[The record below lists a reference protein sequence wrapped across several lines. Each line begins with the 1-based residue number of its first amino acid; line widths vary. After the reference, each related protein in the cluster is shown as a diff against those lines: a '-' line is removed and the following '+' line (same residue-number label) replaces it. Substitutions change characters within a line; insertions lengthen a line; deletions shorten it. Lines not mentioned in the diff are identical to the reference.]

1 MDEFKPEDEL
11 KPDASDR
18 RPTRPRK
25 SSSAPKAKVPV
36 SRQHMMMGIGILVL
50 LILVL
55 GIGSALTGPDEKKPA
70 SNSASTGSAAPA
82 GGGSEKNIDL
92 SGSTAM
98 SGQQNATPSAEGS
111 APQNTAGNA
120 APAGSDGQSIS
131 MPSVSSTPT
140 QAAPVDTPAN
150 QQRVTLPG
158 DLNTALNNQQGSV
171 DAAAQ
176 GAQGNSSLPTAPATV
191 SGSAG
196 KAVTPPAV
204 RAETP
209 PRSLG
214 ASSSSHKTPAA
225 SKPAAVKENRTH
237 TTTAHN
243 SAPAS
248 SLGASS
254 SSHKTP
260 AASKPAAVKENRTHT
275 TTAHNSAPASS
286 GGASKSLPSGGNYT
300 LQLSGASKEAS
311 LNAWAKK
318 QNLSG
323 YHVYKT
329 TRNGQPWYV
338 LVSGAYATPAEAKR
352 AVASLPAEVRAA
364 NPWVKPLSQVKK
376 ESQ

>member
-25 SSSAPKAKVPV
+25 SSSAPKVKVPV

-50 LILVL
+50 LLVVL

-70 SNSASTGSAAPA
+70 TNTANNADSPAA
-82 GGGSEKNIDL
+82 GGSEKNIDL
-92 SGSTAM
+92 SGSTSM

-111 APQNTAGNA
+111 APQNAAGTA
-120 APAGSDGQSIS
+120 APANNDSQSMQ

-158 DLNTALNNQQGSV
+158 DLNSALSNQQGSV

-176 GAQGNSSLPTAPATV
+176 GAQGNSSLPTSPATV
-191 SGSAG
+191 SGNG
-196 KAVTPPAV
+196 KAITPPAM
-204 RAETP
+204 RSETP
-209 PRSLG
+209 PRTTNNG
-214 ASSSSHKTPAA
+214 THASSATHKAPAA
-225 SKPAAVKENRTH
+225 TKPAPVKESNTH
-237 TTTAHN
+237 TTTARQ

-248 SLGASS
+248 
-254 SSHKTP
+254 
-260 AASKPAAVKENRTHT
+260 
-275 TTAHNSAPASS
+275 
-286 GGASKSLPSGGNYT
+286 GASKSLPSGGNYT

-311 LNAWAKK
+311 LNAWARK

-329 TRNGQPWYV
+329 TRNGEPWYV
-338 LVSGAYATPAEAKR
+338 LVSGAYATPADAKR

>member
-18 RPTRPRK
+18 RPTRPRNLQNVITSRRSTLTMLFWMRG
-25 SSSAPKAKVPV
+25 SSFCAEKGGKVPV

-191 SGSAG
+191 SRGSAG

-209 PRSLG
+209 PRVIEPR
-214 ASSSSHKTPAA
+214 KVPAA
-225 SKPAAVKENRTH
+225 AA
-237 TTTAHN
+237 
-243 SAPAS
+243 
-248 SLGASS
+248 
-254 SSHKTP
+254 
-260 AASKPAAVKENRTHT
+260 
-275 TTAHNSAPASS
+275 
-286 GGASKSLPSGGNYT
+286 
-300 LQLSGASKEAS
+300 
-311 LNAWAKK
+311 
-318 QNLSG
+318 
-323 YHVYKT
+323 
-329 TRNGQPWYV
+329 
-338 LVSGAYATPAEAKR
+338 ATEPR
-352 AVASLPAEVRAA
+352 LPANR
-364 NPWVKPLSQVKK
+364 PQ
-376 ESQ
+376 

>member
-1 MDEFKPEDEL
+1 
-11 KPDASDR
+11 
-18 RPTRPRK
+18 
-25 SSSAPKAKVPV
+25 
-36 SRQHMMMGIGILVL
+36 
-50 LILVL
+50 
-55 GIGSALTGPDEKKPA
+55 
-70 SNSASTGSAAPA
+70 
-82 GGGSEKNIDL
+82 
-92 SGSTAM
+92 
-98 SGQQNATPSAEGS
+98 
-111 APQNTAGNA
+111 
-120 APAGSDGQSIS
+120 

-225 SKPAAVKENRTH
+225 SKPAAVKEN
-237 TTTAHN
+237 
-243 SAPAS
+243 
-248 SLGASS
+248 
-254 SSHKTP
+254 K
-260 AASKPAAVKENRTHT
+260 THT

>member
-25 SSSAPKAKVPV
+25 SSSAPKVKVPV

-50 LILVL
+50 LLVVL
-55 GIGSALTGPDEKKPA
+55 GIGSALTGPDEKKPTTNTA
-70 SNSASTGSAAPA
+70 NTGAA
-82 GGGSEKNIDL
+82 GGNEKNIDL
-92 SGSTAM
+92 SGSTTM

-111 APQNTAGNA
+111 TAQNSAGTT
-120 APAGSDGQSIS
+120 APASNDPQSIQ

-158 DLNTALNNQQGSV
+158 DLNSALSNQQGSV

-191 SGSAG
+191 SGNG
-196 KAVTPPAV
+196 KAITPPAM
-204 RAETP
+204 RSETP
-209 PRSLG
+209 TRTSNSG
-214 ASSSSHKTPAA
+214 ARETHSAANTHKTPAA
-225 SKPAAVKENRTH
+225 TKPAPVKESNTH
-237 TTTAHN
+237 STASRPAT
-243 SAPAS
+243 SAS
-248 SLGASS
+248 
-254 SSHKTP
+254 
-260 AASKPAAVKENRTHT
+260 
-275 TTAHNSAPASS
+275 
-286 GGASKSLPSGGNYT
+286 GASKSLPSGGNYT
-300 LQLSGASKEAS
+300 LQLSGASKEES

-329 TRNGQPWYV
+329 TRNGEPWYV
-338 LVSGAYATPAEAKR
+338 LVSGAYATPADAKR

>member
-25 SSSAPKAKVPV
+25 TSSAPKAKVPV

-50 LILVL
+50 LLVVL

-70 SNSASTGSAAPA
+70 ATTASNGNAAPTA
-82 GGGSEKNIDL
+82 TGGEKNIDL
-92 SGSTAM
+92 SGSTSM

-111 APQNTAGNA
+111 ASQTPASSSS
-120 APAGSDGQSIS
+120 PAGSDPNSIS
-131 MPSVSSTPT
+131 MPAVSSTPT

-158 DLNTALNNQQGSV
+158 DLNSALSNQQGQV
-171 DAAAQ
+171 DNAAQ

-191 SGSAG
+191 SGNG
-196 KAVTPPAV
+196 KAITPPAM
-204 RAETP
+204 RSETP
-209 PRSLG
+209 ARTNSNG
-214 ASSSSHKTPAA
+214 SREAHSNTGHKAPAT
-225 SKPAAVKENRTH
+225 SKPAAVAKESKTH
-237 TTTAHN
+237 TTAAHN
-243 SAPAS
+243 APVSAS
-248 SLGASS
+248 S
-254 SSHKTP
+254 
-260 AASKPAAVKENRTHT
+260 
-275 TTAHNSAPASS
+275 
-286 GGASKSLPSGGNYT
+286 GASKSLPTGGSYM
-300 LQLSGASKEAS
+300 LQLSGASKEES

-338 LVSGAYATPAEAKR
+338 LVSGAYATPADAKR

>member
-25 SSSAPKAKVPV
+25 SSSAPKVKVPV

-50 LILVL
+50 LLVVL

-70 SNSASTGSAAPA
+70 TNTANNGAAPSA
-82 GGGSEKNIDL
+82 GGSEKNIDL
-92 SGSTAM
+92 SGSTSM
-98 SGQQNATPSAEGS
+98 SGQQNATPSADGS
-111 APQNTAGNA
+111 APQNTAGTA

-191 SGSAG
+191 SGNG
-196 KAVTPPAV
+196 KAITPPAM
-204 RAETP
+204 RSETP
-209 PRSLG
+209 ARTSNNG
-214 ASSSSHKTPAA
+214 TRETHASTPHKTPVAT
-225 SKPAAVKENRTH
+225 KPAPVKENNTR
-237 TTTAHN
+237 TTATRN

-248 SLGASS
+248 SS
-254 SSHKTP
+254 
-260 AASKPAAVKENRTHT
+260 
-275 TTAHNSAPASS
+275 
-286 GGASKSLPSGGNYT
+286 GASKSLPSGGNYT
-300 LQLSGASKEAS
+300 LQLSGASKEES
-311 LNAWAKK
+311 LNAWARK

-329 TRNGQPWYV
+329 TRNGEPWYV
-338 LVSGAYATPAEAKR
+338 LVSGAYATPADAKR